1 MSFSVDK
8 WYVDLVTGDGTAVVG
23 YVLTV
28 RWLGIDLRM
37 ASRLVVERAGRRDE
51 RSALGE
57 TGGPAVADGRLSW
70 TSEALGLR
78 ATWQALDAP
87 MARTLLASPAGS
99 IEWSCVVPRARAT
112 AVIATAHYEGLG
124 YAEHLRLTLPPWA
137 LPFRRLQWGR
147 HLSDRHAVV
156 WIDWDDGRALRDV
169 WLDGERQPSARLDA
183 SGLAGLSDGRG
194 LRWDDHRDLTRRSVG
209 DAIADAAPALAAH
222 VAGRLAGMREHKQL
236 SPSMLVDAAGR
247 PLDAGWSI
255 HEVVTW

>member
-8 WYVDLVTGDGTAVVG
+8 WYVDLVTGDGIAVVG

-37 ASRLVVERAGRRDE
+37 ASRLVVERAGRREE

-57 TGGPAVADGRLSW
+57 PGMPALAAGGLSW
-70 TSEALGLR
+70 TSDALGLQ

-87 MARTLLASPAGS
+87 IAATLLTSPAGS
-99 IEWSCVVPRARAT
+99 IEWSCVMPRARAT
-112 AVIATAHYEGLG
+112 AITAAAHYEGLG

-137 LPFRRLQWGR
+137 LPFHRLQWGR
-147 HLSDRHAVV
+147 HLSDRHALV
-156 WIDWDDGRALRDV
+156 WIDWDDGRVLRHV
-169 WLDGERQPSARLDA
+169 WLDGDLQPSARLGA
-183 SGLAGLSDGRG
+183 SGLAGLTDGRA

-236 SPSMLVDAAGR
+236 SQSTLVDADER